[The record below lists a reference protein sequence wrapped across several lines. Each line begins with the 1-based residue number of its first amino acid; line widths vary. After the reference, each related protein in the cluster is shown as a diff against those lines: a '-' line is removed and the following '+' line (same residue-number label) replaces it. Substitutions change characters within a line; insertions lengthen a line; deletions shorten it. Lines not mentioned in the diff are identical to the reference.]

1 MKKKKFTGITALLP
15 LILFDLAAMPVS
27 AEVTDYQETG
37 AGLEETK
44 DECQVIY
51 KSIYD
56 FSETIPKYP
65 ELEDAIKLSDTN
77 GTVKVDDSIS
87 FTVDTGGK
95 TFDVV
100 ISDPTIAKLTVK
112 DGVVTVTGLRKGTT
126 TITIICNGKSAT
138 YVVTVVAAKSN
149 DSNSIN
155 NPSDSTKK
163 NDSDSASNIQT
174 GDENHILIYGAMLI
188 ASIFGLVR
196 SRGRK
201 EKRKL

>member
-15 LILFDLAAMPVS
+15 LVLFDLAAMPVS

-51 KSIYD
+51 KSTYD

-65 ELEDAIKLSDTN
+65 ERKDVIKLSDTN
-77 GTVKVDDSIS
+77 GIVKVDDSIS

-100 ISDPTIAKLTVK
+100 ISDPTIAKVKIK
-112 DGVVTVTGLRKGTT
+112 DGVVTVTGLREGTT

-155 NPSDSTKK
+155 NSSDSTKK
-163 NDSDSASNIQT
+163 SDSDSASNIQT